1 MRYVLGLYY
10 SVMLACG
17 ITERVLLIEIQCVVL
32 VASVFSV
39 GYGGGALDNHVA
51 GSIRISARSVV

>member
-39 GYGGGALDNHVA
+39 GYMVGVH
-51 GSIRISARSVV
+51 